1 MNKRVTLYSGA
12 EASLYV
18 ITLSVSQESFLER
31 VFVKSDATISAITIQ
46 RAIATDT
53 DAPSEL
59 RFMNIPSGYN
69 GGEDNFLF
77 ATSDGES
84 NAWRF
89 YKGDRL
95 SIIIELEGSG
105 NVFAE
110 IDGIIYGS
118 ASIEELPD

>member
-1 MNKRVTLYSGA
+1 MNKRVTLYSNTGGPA
-12 EASLYV
+12 YA
-18 ITLSVSQESFLER
+18 ITLSASQESFLER
-31 VFVKSDATISAITIQ
+31 VFVKSDVTINTVTIR

-77 ATSDGES
+77 ATSDSEN

-89 YKGDRL
+89 YKDDRL
-95 SIIIELEGSG
+95 VITVELGGTGS
-105 NVFAE
+105 VFVE
-110 IDGIIYGS
+110 VDGIIYES
-118 ASIEELPD
+118 ASIEEVSD